1 MSAVLLPEIVMRIR
15 DITHQNAM
23 HAFPQALPLQDIS
36 AASKAHPCPNSV
48 NLFDNDLIVNYDV
61 GKLLGDN
68 LILSTSKKELLS
80 KQFFISL
87 HFPP

>member
-1 MSAVLLPEIVMRIR
+1 
-15 DITHQNAM
+15 M